1 MKRAKYCYF
10 YMIFLKDAF
19 WRIKEFI
26 KNKINSCL
34 DRNAYSLQR
43 GWSQNSNI
51 LFSQMKSGTT
61 YLKNFFAEYNY
72 IKFDF
77 KGEFDL
83 FCPEKFGVFSLT
95 RDNFLQLQNIRMQLN
110 KKFNY
115 SMPFLFITHHRER
128 LPKVLKDKT
137 KIIMTTRNIV
147 DWVDSALDFKFVR
160 RKKLIS
166 REQAIN
172 LLIKRYKKT
181 HNDQINIKKIHHQS
195 IIVDFENLFDDKEI
209 IKIFKFLNF
218 EIDLVLVTKIK
229 KLISKEK
236 IIEAE
241 KKMGRAL
248 IGSKYLN
255 SFFNDKKNKSKL
267 TDLEIKK
274 ILNY

>member
-1 MKRAKYCYF
+1 MF
-10 YMIFLKDAF
+10 FLKDFF

-26 KNKINSCL
+26 KNKINSYL

-43 GWSQNSNI
+43 EWSQNSNI
-51 LFSQMKSGTT
+51 LFTQMKSGTT
-61 YLKNFFAEYNY
+61 YLKNFFAALNY

-83 FCPEKFGVFSLT
+83 FCPEKYGVFRFT
-95 RDNFLQLQNIRMQLN
+95 RHNYLQLQNIRMQLN
-110 KKFNY
+110 KRFNY
-115 SMPFLFITHHRER
+115 SMPFLFITHHREK

-166 REQAIN
+166 RDQAIK
-172 LLIKRYKKT
+172 LLLKRYKKT
-181 HNDQINIKKIHHQS
+181 HNDQMNIKKTYDQS

-209 IKIFKFLNF
+209 IKIFKFLNI
-218 EIDLVLVTKIK
+218 EIDLILVNKVK
-229 KLISKEK
+229 KLISKEE
-236 IIEAE
+236 IIKAE
-241 KKMGRAL
+241 KKMGKAL
-248 IGSKYLN
+248 IGSNSLN

-267 TDLEIKK
+267 TNLEIKK
-274 ILNY
+274 ILNYQCLLGKN